1 MFSSL
6 SARIAAKGIRFGSR
20 TLSEKAGEKAGEAS
34 ATQAVTQS
42 NGSSSTLM
50 NFINSPTGPKT
61 THFWGPITNWG
72 ISIAAMKDMTKPAEK
87 VSPNM
92 TIALCVYSLLFMRF
106 ALKVQPKNYLLFAC
120 HATNEVAQ
128 CYQLQRVYGGVD
140 LFYKAPSEQKGLAAA
155 VEVQPE
161 K

>member
-1 MFSSL
+1 M
-6 SARIAAKGIRFGSR
+6 
-20 TLSEKAGEKAGEAS
+20 
-34 ATQAVTQS
+34 
-42 NGSSSTLM
+42 
-50 NFINSPTGPKT
+50 
-61 THFWGPITNWG
+61 TNWG
-72 ISIAAMKDMTKPAEK
+72 ISIAAMKDMTKSPEN

-106 ALKVQPKNYLLFAC
+106 ALKVQPTNYLLFAC

-140 LFYKAPSEQKGLAAA
+140 LFYKPEQDGEAAKQGMA
-155 VEVQPE
+155 VALGGGSD